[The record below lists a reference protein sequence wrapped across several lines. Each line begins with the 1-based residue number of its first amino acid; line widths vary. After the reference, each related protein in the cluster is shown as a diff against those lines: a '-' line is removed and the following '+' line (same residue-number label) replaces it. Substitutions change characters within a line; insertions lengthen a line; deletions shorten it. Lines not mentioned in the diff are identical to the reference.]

1 MCKIKI
7 TKANLFILKFIFML
21 KISNNKLYKMSISK
35 EEIYFTNR
43 HELIYLPLLIF
54 LFFLFKI

>member
-1 MCKIKI
+1 
-7 TKANLFILKFIFML
+7 ML

-35 EEIYFTNR
+35 EEVYFTNR